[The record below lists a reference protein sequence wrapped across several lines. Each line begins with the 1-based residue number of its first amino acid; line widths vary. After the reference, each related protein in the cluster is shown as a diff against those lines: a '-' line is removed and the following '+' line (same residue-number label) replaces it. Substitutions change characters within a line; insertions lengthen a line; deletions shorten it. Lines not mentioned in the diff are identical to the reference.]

1 MIDLDFFKSYNDT
14 YGHQKGDDCL
24 KKVANVIEAA
34 MKRPA
39 DMAARFGG
47 EEFVLVLPET
57 SYKGAMLSLIH
68 ICRCRRIERC
78 RSRWS
83 PYH

>member
-1 MIDLDFFKSYNDT
+1 MNAKKLTEEEFEILVGRLTDADEDAPITIGSSDHKDFVQDVLEDFFNIQRKY
-14 YGHQKGDDCL
+14 
-24 KKVANVIEAA
+24 
-34 MKRPA
+34 
-39 DMAARFGG
+39 
-47 EEFVLVLPET
+47 
-57 SYKGAMLSLIH
+57 LSLIH